1 MHWFMEHLKANCL
14 DFQFI
19 SSSTVK
25 KASLIKKT
33 IIFLNSLAEIWPMI
47 KIIQDWMK
55 LLNYS
60 LGFDNW
66 VKLYYLTISE
76 YDKKLIAKVF
86 KTIRKKYLEYMI
98 WMTNDVY
105 SIGIDN
111 LDIIRVIYWEIPFNI
126 DGMIQRISWE
136 KKMWANTFYINYS
149 KMKYDLK
156 SKKTQKRHL

>member
-1 MHWFMEHLKANCL
+1 
-14 DFQFI
+14 
-19 SSSTVK
+19 
-25 KASLIKKT
+25 
-33 IIFLNSLAEIWPMI
+33 MI

-98 WMTNDVY
+98 
-105 SIGIDN
+105 
-111 LDIIRVIYWEIPFNI
+111 
-126 DGMIQRISWE
+126 
-136 KKMWANTFYINYS
+136 
-149 KMKYDLK
+149 
-156 SKKTQKRHL
+156 